1 MSGEKTEGNGNIG
14 YVGRLSHTHDA
25 GIREADARGGL
36 SLQLTCTAE

>member
-25 GIREADARGGL
+25 SIREADARGVL